1 MEQNQLSEF
10 HFKDTNATRKI
21 FSLKKR
27 IRAVTG
33 GTSASKTISILVWL
47 IDYCQSPKNAYKNK
61 IVTVVSES
69 YPHLSKG
76 AMTDFE
82 MIMKDRGYWEDK
94 LWNKKGIYT
103 FESGNKMEFYS
114 VDTYGKAHGP
124 RRDVL
129 FLNECNNLSYQI
141 VDQLIIRTRETIWMD
156 WNPVSSF
163 WFYEDMLPLRDDI
176 DFITLTYLDND
187 GLDLATKLEIESH
200 KGNKAWWQVYGLGQ
214 LGVLEG
220 RIFKDWVILDEIPQ
234 EVRLEKYGLDFGYSN
249 DPTASDAIYKWNDAI
264 VIDQIIH
271 QKGLSNRQI
280 AETYQNLPRAL
291 VIADS
296 AEPKS
301 IDEIASYGV
310 PIIPAVK
317 GADSVN
323 QGIQLLQ
330 AKKVFI
336 TKRSIETLKEY
347 RNYLWMTDK
356 DGKVI
361 NEPSPIW
368 NHHMDAI
375 RYAVSSGVNQKPW
388 KPNDPGGIQPLY
400 PELGNF

>member
-1 MEQNQLSEF
+1 MEQNQQSEF
-10 HFKDTNATRKI
+10 HFVDTNATRKI

-27 IRAVTG
+27 IRAITG

-82 MIMKDRGYWEDK
+82 MIMKDRHYWKDE

-103 FESGNKMEFYS
+103 FESGNKLEFYS

-124 RRDVL
+124 RRDIL

-141 VDQLIIRTRETIWMD
+141 VDQLIIRTRETIFMD
-156 WNPVSSF
+156 WNPTSSF
-163 WFYEDMLPLRDDI
+163 WFYEDMLPMRDDI

-187 GLDLATKLEIESH
+187 GLDETTKLEIESH
-200 KGNKAWWQVYGLGQ
+200 RSNKAWWQVYGLGQ
-214 LGVLEG
+214 LGTLEG
-220 RIFKDWVILDEIPQ
+220 SIYRDWTILDAVPQ
-234 EVRLEKYGLDFGYSN
+234 EARLEKYGLDFGYSN

-264 VIDQIIH
+264 VLDQVIH

-280 AETYQNLPRAL
+280 AETYQNMQRAL

-310 PIIPAVK
+310 PIIAAVK

-330 AKKVFI
+330 SKKVFI
-336 TKRSIETLKEY
+336 TKRSVETLKEY

-356 DGKVI
+356 DGKII

-368 NHHMDAI
+368 NHHMDDI
-375 RYAVSSGVNQKPW
+375 RYAVSSGITQKPW
-388 KPNDPGGIQPLY
+388 RANDPGGIRPFY
-400 PELGNF
+400 PELGI